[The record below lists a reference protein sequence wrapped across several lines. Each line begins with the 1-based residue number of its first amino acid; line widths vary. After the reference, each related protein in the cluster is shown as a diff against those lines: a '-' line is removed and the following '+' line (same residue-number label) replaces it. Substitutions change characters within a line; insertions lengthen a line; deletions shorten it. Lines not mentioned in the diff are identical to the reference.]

1 VRSSTVPKNF
11 MNGCLS
17 SPGGRNAHAAAKS
30 WHRGVIR
37 RVIHVDGALVTAVLA
52 CHEQA
57 RRGVA
62 CAEYHRAGRSL
73 IPNAREPIA
82 RVTLCGYIPGIS
94 TRA

>member
-57 RRGVA
+57 TDAASHVPSVI
-62 CAEYHRAGRSL
+62 GRVGPSS
-73 IPNAREPIA
+73 PTPASR
-82 RVTLCGYIPGIS
+82 
-94 TRA
+94 